1 MKRVCSSCRKEYSIP
16 VQSSCE
22 GVYVCQDC
30 SERSLAKIQKRK
42 PRYIY
47 YNSDYATVIVDGG
60 KSNEA

>member
-1 MKRVCSSCRKEYSIP
+1 MKLVCGRCRKEYSVP
-16 VQSSCE
+16 ADSSRH